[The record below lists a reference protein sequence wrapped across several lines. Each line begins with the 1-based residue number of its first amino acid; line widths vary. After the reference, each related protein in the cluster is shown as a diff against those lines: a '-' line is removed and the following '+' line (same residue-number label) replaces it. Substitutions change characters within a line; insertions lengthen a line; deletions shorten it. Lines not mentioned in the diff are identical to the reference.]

1 MNLRSRVVTADAPR
15 SRVKH
20 RALLRRR
27 RFSRRPYGLV
37 AVAGM
42 RAAVIKARR
51 DGRDLDGAYCAHDAT
66 PERTAVTKALFTDPQ
81 VASHVHTW

>member
-1 MNLRSRVVTADAPR
+1 
-15 SRVKH
+15 
-20 RALLRRR
+20 
-27 RFSRRPYGLV
+27 
-37 AVAGM
+37 M

-81 VASHVHTW
+81 VAGHVHTW

>member
-15 SRVKH
+15 SRAKH
-20 RALLRRR
+20 RALLRRS
-27 RFSRRPYGLV
+27 RFSRQPYSLV

-51 DGRDLDGAYCAHDAT
+51 DLDGAYCAHDAT
-66 PERTAVTKALFTDPQ
+66 AERTAVTKALFTDAQ
-81 VASHVHTW
+81 VASAGLTW